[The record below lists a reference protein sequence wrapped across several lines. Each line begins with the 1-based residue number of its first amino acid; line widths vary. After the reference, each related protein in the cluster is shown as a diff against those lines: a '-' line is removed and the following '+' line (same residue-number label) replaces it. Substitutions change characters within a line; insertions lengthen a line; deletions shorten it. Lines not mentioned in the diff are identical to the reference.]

1 MPSSHHFI
9 SEQRYRI
16 SGGDTTGNSA
26 LNLPRCAKSE
36 NDTSEVIKDI
46 TTNNCEGEGE
56 GKILAPFNAPP
67 PPHLLE
73 RLPSTL
79 LQIQF
84 TRPKDIEFEHCLF
97 VLLDKPVQR
106 APSPTPKHQY
116 SASLSKTDGDGLLGS
131 DLAKNNTN
139 TALAKKYSLPPSI
152 RKDVTQ
158 VEPRFRTHSDER
170 CQEGYDNR
178 GISMENGEEGGNLP
192 MKKLSLANRMENPFY
207 TEPTTK
213 DPDRSLSPIKARYG
227 RSKKD
232 SVDSKE
238 DFPDN
243 NANELPAVKGDLKRK
258 GSVVL
263 VSKSPTGETCFQV
276 QTPSKI
282 TKTERTE
289 DINI

>member
-1 MPSSHHFI
+1 MPECS
-9 SEQRYRI
+9 
-16 SGGDTTGNSA
+16 
-26 LNLPRCAKSE
+26 
-36 NDTSEVIKDI
+36 
-46 TTNNCEGEGE
+46 
-56 GKILAPFNAPP
+56 PP
-67 PPHLLE
+67 LFE

-79 LQIQF
+79 LQSSLPGQNMQSSNIV
-84 TRPKDIEFEHCLF
+84 LF
-97 VLLDKPVQR
+97 FLLDKPVQR

-116 SASLSKTDGDGLLGS
+116 SASLSTTDGDGLLGS

-139 TALAKKYSLPPSI
+139 TALAKKYSLPPRI

-158 VEPRFRTHSDER
+158 VEPRFRTRSVER

-178 GISMENGEEGGNLP
+178 GIYMETGEEGGNLS
-192 MKKLSLANRMENPFY
+192 MKKLSLANRMDNPFY

-213 DPDRSLSPIKARYG
+213 DPDRSLPSIKARYG

-238 DFPDN
+238 DFPNN
-243 NANELPAVKGDLKRK
+243 NADELPAVTGDLRRK
-258 GSVVL
+258 GSIVL

-289 DINI
+289 EINI

>member
-1 MPSSHHFI
+1 M
-9 SEQRYRI
+9 R
-16 SGGDTTGNSA
+16 
-26 LNLPRCAKSE
+26 
-36 NDTSEVIKDI
+36 
-46 TTNNCEGEGE
+46 
-56 GKILAPFNAPP
+56 PP
-67 PPHLLE
+67 PPPTPTPHLLE
-73 RLPSTL
+73 RLPGTL

-84 TRPKDIEFEHCLF
+84 TRPKDIEFQHCLF
-97 VLLDKPVQR
+97 FLLDKPVQR
-106 APSPTPKHQY
+106 APSPTPKRQY

-139 TALAKKYSLPPSI
+139 TALAKKYSLPPRI

-158 VEPRFRTHSDER
+158 VEPRFRTRSVER

-178 GISMENGEEGGNLP
+178 GIYMETGEEGGNLS
-192 MKKLSLANRMENPFY
+192 MKKLSLANRMDNPFY

-213 DPDRSLSPIKARYG
+213 DPGRSLSSIKARYG

-232 SVDSKE
+232 SVDSNE
-238 DFPDN
+238 DFPHN
-243 NANELPAVKGDLKRK
+243 NANELPAVKGDLTRK

-289 DINI
+289 EINIWLCSGAHNPERATSMRPCHGVFTDQFIIRTFLARILKIF